1 LLAYVFF
8 HRAAP
13 GVEAPAYETAL
24 RRFHSSLAAA
34 PPPGFIGSSTYRVG
48 GGYADWYLV
57 DGSAV
62 LDVLNEAAVNV
73 ARSASHD
80 VVAHLSSDGAGKL
93 LTRVGRA
100 RAGRTSTSG
109 AARPR
114 AGYEIRFSKP
124 AGMGYPELYE
134 RLKPWTDQ
142 AELTLWR
149 RMMVLG
155 PPPEFCLLAPSEVEL
170 PAEMKPEI
178 LRRDP
183 V

>member
-1 LLAYVFF
+1 VHDVEDY
-8 HRAAP
+8 AAL
-13 GVEAPAYETAL
+13 G
-24 RRFHSSLAAA
+24 
-34 PPPGFIGSSTYRVG
+34 
-48 GGYADWYLV
+48 
-57 DGSAV
+57 
-62 LDVLNEAAVNV
+62 VLNEAAVNV

-80 VVAHLSSDGAGKL
+80 AVAHLSSDGAGKL
-93 LTRVGRA
+93 LTRV
-100 RAGRTSTSG
+100 SG
-109 AARPR
+109 GAPPGG
-114 AGYEIRFSKP
+114 GYEIRFSKP
-124 AGMGYPELYE
+124 AGMDYRELYE

>member
-13 GVEAPAYETAL
+13 GVETQAYETAL

-34 PPPGFIGSSTYRVG
+34 PPHGLIGASTYRIG
-48 GGYADWYLV
+48 GGYADWYLL
-57 DGSAV
+57 DGSAA
-62 LDVLNEAAVNV
+62 LDVLNEAAVNA

-80 VVAHLSSDGAGKL
+80 AVAHLSSDGAGKL
-93 LTRVGRA
+93 LALV
-100 RAGRTSTSG
+100 SG
-109 AARPR
+109 AAP
-114 AGYEIRFSKP
+114 AGGGFEIRFSKP
-124 AGMGYPELYE
+124 AGMAYREMYE

-142 AELTLWR
+142 AEHTLWR

-155 PPPEFCLLAPSEVEL
+155 PPPEFCLLAPSEIEL

>member
-13 GVEAPAYETAL
+13 GVQTPAYETAL
-24 RRFHSSLAAA
+24 RRFHSSLAGA

-57 DGSAV
+57 ESSAA
-62 LDVLNEAAVNV
+62 LDVLNEAAVNA
-73 ARSASHD
+73 ARSPSHD
-80 VVAHLSSDGAGKL
+80 EVAHMSSDGAGKL
-93 LTRVGRA
+93 LTLISGVA
-100 RAGRTSTSG
+100 SAG
-109 AARPR
+109 
-114 AGYEIRFSKP
+114 AGFEIRFSKP
-124 AGMGYPELYE
+124 AGTGYRDLYE
-134 RLKPWTDQ
+134 SLKPWTDQ

-155 PPPEFCLLAPSEVEL
+155 PPPEFCLLAPSEIQL
-170 PAEMKPEI
+170 PAEMRAEI
-178 LRRDP
+178 FRREP